1 MFSWPW
7 YQTGRDAEQV
17 AAAAAAAAV
26 AAGSQWV
33 GVLEVDASW
42 RNPFIARKAK
52 KLTAFKGQTLDIAQV
67 PGYVWRWC

>member
-7 YQTGRDAEQV
+7 YPTGRDAEQV

-33 GVLEVDASW
+33 GNLEVDASW
-42 RNPFIARKAK
+42 HNPCIARKAMN
-52 KLTAFKGQTLDIAQV
+52 LIAFKGETLHIAQV